1 MFICVT
7 KDLMVDSQVSS
18 IVLCL
23 QEQLVYIAHQE
34 IVVLSTEAGEVT
46 RRVCKICVQKTKES
60 RPP

>member
-1 MFICVT
+1 
-7 KDLMVDSQVSS
+7 MVDIQVSS